1 MLKEMFIELVVF
13 AMLTGLEYLVA
24 HRLVH
29 FAARGPKKQKK
40 QSLRKPE
47 RPVACTGLMRMF
59 SDGHKRTR
67 QRPNILLIF
76 PSASW
81 LWAMSGIVA
90 AVSAVLF
97 GHFHGYGVIQFVMDS
112 GDSYDWGVIIAL
124 TAMCMVWLAVCIA
137 TKHAVSW
144 MLVKDA
150 LRIAAELEKAG
161 NSIVARQEYS
171 VTEVLALLPWAIKQE
186 RKERLAANGRETGVF
201 AVMAFFEDAVD
212 GFVHLASVDATN

>member
-1 MLKEMFIELVVF
+1 
-13 AMLTGLEYLVA
+13 
-24 HRLVH
+24 
-29 FAARGPKKQKK
+29 
-40 QSLRKPE
+40 
-47 RPVACTGLMRMF
+47 
-59 SDGHKRTR
+59 
-67 QRPNILLIF
+67 
-76 PSASW
+76 
-81 LWAMSGIVA
+81 
-90 AVSAVLF
+90 
-97 GHFHGYGVIQFVMDS
+97 MDS

>member
-1 MLKEMFIELVVF
+1 MIREMCIELVVLF
-13 AMLTGLEYLVA
+13 VLTGLEYLVA

-29 FAARGPKKQKK
+29 FVARGPKKQKK

-81 LWAMSGIVA
+81 LWVMSGIVA

-112 GDSYDWGVIIAL
+112 GDSYGWGVIIAL
-124 TAMCMVWLAVCIA
+124 SAMSMLWLAVCIA
-137 TKHAVSW
+137 TNSVVSW
-144 MLVKDA
+144 LIVADA
-150 LRIAAELEKAG
+150 LSVTAELEKAG

-171 VTEVLALLPWAIKQE
+171 VTEVLAMLPWAIKQE

-201 AVMAFFEDAVD
+201 AVMAFFEDVVD
-212 GFVHLASVDATN
+212 GFVYLASVDATN